1 MSGHRTMIYE
11 SIIRDMSEG
20 IMTIDLNGVIDSFN
34 PAAEQI
40 LNQKSGEVI
49 GKRFADFFITN
60 QENDIFNQSVLDA
73 IYDPKVRHI
82 KMVPWYSE
90 GQTKQLYMVT
100 SFLYHENEKIGTII
114 VFSDITELAELKV
127 RYAQDIETLLD
138 SLVRALS
145 TAIDERSHYNAK
157 HTQNMVKM
165 AEAFLD
171 WMESNGNPWR
181 YDETHRRAFIM
192 SVSLHDVGKLTV
204 PLTIMDK
211 ATRLG
216 PRIEILQDRFGK
228 MKLLNRIAM
237 LEGQITEEQ
246 YGKVQKEADEN
257 LAFICRVNAIGSLTN
272 EDVEKIQ
279 NLSSMTFTDENG
291 KTQKLLTDEETTML
305 SVRKGTL
312 TTRERN
318 IMKEHVVSTWN
329 ILKNVQFP
337 DQYAE
342 VPKWASSHHE
352 LLNATGYFKGMKGA
366 EIPREVRLLTILDI
380 FEALTS
386 KDRPYKH
393 PVALEKTWGILDN
406 MVQEG
411 ALDGEIL
418 SEFRK
423 SRAWETIFESE

>member
-40 LNQKSGEVI
+40 LETKKDEVI

-60 QENDIFNQSVLDA
+60 QDNDIFNQTVLDA
-73 IYDPKVRHI
+73 IYDPKVRHE
-82 KMVPWYSE
+82 KMIPWYSG
-90 GQTKQLYMVT
+90 GQVKQLYMVT
-100 SFLYHENEKIGTII
+100 SFLYYENEKIGTII

-138 SLVRALS
+138 SLVKALS

-171 WMESNGNPWR
+171 WMESNGNPWK
-181 YDETHRRAFIM
+181 YDATNRRAFIM
-192 SVSLHDVGKLTV
+192 SVALHDVGKLSV

-211 ATRLG
+211 SSRLG
-216 PRIEILQDRFGK
+216 PRLEILQDRFTK
-228 MKLLNRIAM
+228 LNLLNRIAM
-237 LEGQITEEQ
+237 LEGRITDDQ
-246 YGKVQKEADEN
+246 YEKAQREADEN
-257 LAFICRVNAIGSLTN
+257 LEFIRRVNTTGTLQN
-272 EDVEKIQ
+272 EDLERIQ
-279 NLSSMTFTDENG
+279 QLSRVTFMDENG
-291 KTQKLLTDEETTML
+291 TEEKLLTEEETTML
-305 SVRKGTL
+305 SIRKGTL
-312 TTRERN
+312 TTQERSV
-318 IMKEHVVSTWN
+318 MKEHVVSTWN
-329 ILKNVQFP
+329 ILKNVRFP

-342 VPKWASSHHE
+342 VPKWAASHHE
-352 LLNATGYFKGMKGA
+352 LLNATGYFMGMHDA

-386 KDRPYKH
+386 KDRPYK
-393 PVALEKTWGILDN
+393 PPIPLEGTWSIMDN

-418 SEFRK
+418 SEFRE
-423 SRAWETIFESE
+423 SRAWEKILEN